1 MKINKLM
8 SRDIVIVELND
19 PLSRVKEL
27 FEQTSFHH
35 LLVVED
41 GRMFGVISD
50 RDLLKSISPNI
61 DSVAATT
68 RDLASLNKKAHQ
80 IMTRQPI
87 SLNENATV
95 TDAIDIFNDNKISC
109 IPIIDDEE
117 KPVGIISWRD
127 IMRELGKQ
135 CKRDK

>member
-1 MKINKLM
+1 MKISKLM
-8 SRDIVIVELND
+8 SRNIVIVELND

-27 FEQTSFHH
+27 FEQTTFHH

-50 RDLLKSISPNI
+50 RDLLKSVSPNI

-95 TDAIDIFNDNKISC
+95 TEAIDIFNHNKISC
-109 IPIIDDEE
+109 IPIIDDSD

-135 CKRDK
+135 CKRT